1 MNNSMFVSVPDE
13 KLEDVKRLI
22 PRLKEISG
30 VDVEYEPRGKNFIV
44 DAKNVSPY
52 EAMKVVSV
60 IKAVG
65 YGVPSEEALKL
76 VGEDYILEVI
86 DLKESLGSKESLI
99 RVKGR
104 IIGEDGKTKRII
116 QEYTGVRIHVGDHF
130 VVMLGTYEQLPI
142 ARKAIELL
150 IKGREHSTVY
160 KYLNKAEEELM
171 RYRLSKVRTGREKL
185 IK

>member
-1 MNNSMFVSVPDE
+1 
-13 KLEDVKRLI
+13 
-22 PRLKEISG
+22 
-30 VDVEYEPRGKNFIV
+30 
-44 DAKNVSPY
+44 
-52 EAMKVVSV
+52 
-60 IKAVG
+60 
-65 YGVPSEEALKL
+65 
-76 VGEDYILEVI
+76 
-86 DLKESLGSKESLI
+86 
-99 RVKGR
+99 
-104 IIGEDGKTKRII
+104 
-116 QEYTGVRIHVGDHF
+116 VGDHF

>member
-1 MNNSMFVSVPDE
+1 LNNLMFVSVPDE

-76 VGEDYILEVI
+76 MGEDYIL
-86 DLKESLGSKESLI
+86 
-99 RVKGR
+99 
-104 IIGEDGKTKRII
+104 
-116 QEYTGVRIHVGDHF
+116 
-130 VVMLGTYEQLPI
+130 
-142 ARKAIELL
+142 
-150 IKGREHSTVY
+150 
-160 KYLNKAEEELM
+160 
-171 RYRLSKVRTGREKL
+171 
-185 IK
+185 